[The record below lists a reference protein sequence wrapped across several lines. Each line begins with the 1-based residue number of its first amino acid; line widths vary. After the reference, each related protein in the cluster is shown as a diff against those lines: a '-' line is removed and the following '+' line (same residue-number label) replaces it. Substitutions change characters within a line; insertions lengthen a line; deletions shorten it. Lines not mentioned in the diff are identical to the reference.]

1 MMTLKKTLFYMSISF
16 LLMGAFAFAAMQAH
30 GQTKT
35 EKHILDIKQVVSP
48 SGIKAWLVEDH
59 STPIISM
66 KFAFRHGAAHDP
78 EALNGVSQLLSNTLD
93 EGAGPYDSTT
103 FQKRL
108 NDSSITLRYNN
119 SRDYFSG
126 VLKTLTKNKEE
137 AFALLKLSLTE
148 PLFEEDAVERMRQAN
163 INRIKEG
170 LGDPDWITARLT
182 NDKAYEN
189 HPYTK
194 NSGGSLSSMA
204 SITPSH
210 LKTTAEEKITK
221 ENLVVAVT
229 GDISPSEL
237 SIILDLIFKSLPEKS
252 DKQDVQDISIQ
263 NKETNFVYILDIPQS
278 FVTMTWDGVNRNDDD
293 FYAAIVMNHILGGAG
308 FGSRLAEEIREK
320 RGLTYGI
327 YSRLNTLNHAPSLSI
342 STSTDH
348 ENMADIIRIT
358 EKIIE
363 DLKADGPTD
372 TEMNDAKNYLIG
384 SMPLQLTSND
394 SIASILL
401 ALQID
406 TLPED
411 YLDQREAK
419 IMAVTKDDV
428 QNVARKLFNVA
439 PLTVMVGQPILPED
453 YKYQLIKELPDAE

>member
-1 MMTLKKTLFYMSISF
+1 MMLKKTFFYLTLSF
-16 LLMGAFAFAAMQAH
+16 LFIGTMAFIAMPTH
-30 GQTKT
+30 SQTKKDAKVLNIT
-35 EKHILDIKQVVSP
+35 PVVSP

-66 KFAFRHGAAHDP
+66 KFAFRHGSAHDP

-93 EGAGPYDSTT
+93 EGAGPYDSTA

-148 PLFEEDAVERMRQAN
+148 ALFEEDAVDRMRQAN
-163 INRIKEG
+163 LNRIKEG

-182 NDKAYEN
+182 NDKAYEG
-189 HPYTK
+189 HPYAK

-204 SITPSH
+204 SITPAN
-210 LKTTAEEKITK
+210 LKTMAAEKITK

-229 GDISPSEL
+229 GDINPNEL
-237 SIILDLIFKSLPEKS
+237 SIVLDLIFKNLPEKA

-278 FVTMTWDGVNRNDDD
+278 FVTMTWDGVNRSDDD
-293 FYAAIVMNHILGGAG
+293 FYAAMVMNHILGGAG
-308 FGSRLAEEIREK
+308 FGSRLTEEIREK

-327 YSRLNTLNHAPSLSI
+327 YSSLNTLDHAPSISV

-348 ENMADIIRIT
+348 ENMGDIIRIT
-358 EKIIE
+358 EKII
-363 DLKADGPTD
+363 DDMKAEGPTD
-372 TEMNDAKNYLIG
+372 QEMNDAKNYLIG

-401 ALQID
+401 GLQID
-406 TLPED
+406 DLPSD

-419 IMAVTKDDV
+419 IMAVTKEDV

-439 PLTVMVGQPILPED
+439 PLTIMVGQPILPES
-453 YKYQLIKELPDAE
+453 YQYQLIEELPDAE